1 LFAKGFRRIFRRSLG
16 SDFIIA
22 GTGNGFHADFPPKNL
37 SRFCIKRMSE
47 RRFFVH
53 SLCALNIKWSKSSR
67 KRLFL
72 PVFFGGIFADFYFR
86 A

>member
-1 LFAKGFRRIFRRSLG
+1 LFAKGLRQIFRRSLG
-16 SDFIIA
+16 SNFII
-22 GTGNGFHADFPPKNL
+22 TGIDYGFHAEFPPKNL

-47 RRFFVH
+47 SRFFVH

>member
-1 LFAKGFRRIFRRSLG
+1 LSAKGFRRIFRRSLG
-16 SDFIIA
+16 SVFIIA
-22 GTGNGFHADFPPKNL
+22 GIDYGFHADFPPKKL
-37 SRFCIKRMSE
+37 SCFCIKRMSE
-47 RRFFVH
+47 SRFFVH